1 MLTIVIEVTYK
12 KYHGEI
18 MNDDGFEIS
27 EKFLDDL
34 RIALGT
40 ILEDDTQIENILDYL
55 YEL

>member
-1 MLTIVIEVTYK
+1 MTIVIEVTYK